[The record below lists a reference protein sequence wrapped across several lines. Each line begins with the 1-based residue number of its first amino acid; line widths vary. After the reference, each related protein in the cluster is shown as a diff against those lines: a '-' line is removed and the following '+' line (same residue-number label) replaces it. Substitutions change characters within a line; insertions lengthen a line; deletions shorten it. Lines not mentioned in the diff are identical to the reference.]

1 MGQLMAKRTSEFNV
15 QARSTAPIVEGLE
28 VLRVRARAAGVKSNG
43 RKLSSEAMV
52 NAIIL
57 EAPTLEVE
65 DAPPEPRG
73 VTLSLGSLTTS
84 GGDFLSFSVHV
95 DQVGAASVIIN
106 ACEGR
111 RRNLHTL
118 MMPRRDY
125 EEVLGLI
132 QKVNA
137 TLNGLSARNGRRRDG

>member
-1 MGQLMAKRTSEFNV
+1 MSTLACRCGTRLKRPGDPAVRRGKCPSCGLT
-15 QARSTAPIVEGLE
+15 IVFD
-28 VLRVRARAAGVKSNG
+28 
-43 RKLSSEAMV
+43 
-52 NAIIL
+52 
-57 EAPTLEVE
+57 EAPTLEVD
-65 DAPPEPRG
+65 DAPPEPRS

-106 ACEGR
+106 ACEGG

-125 EEVLGLI
+125 EEVMGLI

-137 TLNGLSARNGRRRDG
+137 TLDRLSTRNRRGRDG

>member
-1 MGQLMAKRTSEFNV
+1 MASIACQCGTRLKRPSDLSVRRGKCPACGLM
-15 QARSTAPIVEGLE
+15 IVFDD
-28 VLRVRARAAGVKSNG
+28 
-43 RKLSSEAMV
+43 
-52 NAIIL
+52 
-57 EAPTLEVE
+57 APTLEVE
-65 DAPPEPRG
+65 DAPPEPRS

-106 ACEGR
+106 ACEGG

-125 EEVLGLI
+125 EEVMGLI

-137 TLNGLSARNGRRRDG
+137 TLDRVSTRNRRGRDG